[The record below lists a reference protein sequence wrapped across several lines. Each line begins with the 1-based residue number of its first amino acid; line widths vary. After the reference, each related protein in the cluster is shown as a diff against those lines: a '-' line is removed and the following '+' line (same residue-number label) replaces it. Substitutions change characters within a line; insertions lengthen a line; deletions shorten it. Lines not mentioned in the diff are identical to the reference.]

1 MHLMDDQHGKTA
13 IDATNSLQTLSE
25 TCADVSKDA
34 KNLRTALSRYASA
47 MSVVRSRYEGFI
59 SEASAHGMT
68 VKGDY
73 RNCSLSYEDRPPE
86 SHAQYFFDLKPRV
99 DYTRSLYNQAEKE
112 FADALDVINPE
123 ADTEWIRNA
132 KAYVTSYYI
141 PSSDNPAATSVGPV
155 QAWTSG
161 WATALRGGR
170 SYYHRGN
177 YRPPANLADM
187 SYWKRVTAKGDVFN
201 WSWFGIHSAAGESRL
216 AAPIK
221 VLNRVGTVAG
231 RVFPIVNGTMTGLES
246 LRSDDINHPE
256 MGDGEKVVRAAI
268 KGTFTAG
275 LELGVGSIGA
285 SAGGLV
291 GVSLG
296 GPIGGVIGF
305 VGGGLTGGF
314 IGNEAGKRVGDSLNK
329 YVVHPFVKWWNS

>member
-1 MHLMDDQHGKTA
+1 
-13 IDATNSLQTLSE
+13 
-25 TCADVSKDA
+25 
-34 KNLRTALSRYASA
+34 
-47 MSVVRSRYEGFI
+47 
-59 SEASAHGMT
+59 
-68 VKGDY
+68 
-73 RNCSLSYEDRPPE
+73 
-86 SHAQYFFDLKPRV
+86 
-99 DYTRSLYNQAEKE
+99 
-112 FADALDVINPE
+112 
-123 ADTEWIRNA
+123 
-132 KAYVTSYYI
+132 
-141 PSSDNPAATSVGPV
+141 
-155 QAWTSG
+155 
-161 WATALRGGR
+161 
-170 SYYHRGN
+170 
-177 YRPPANLADM
+177 M

-256 MGDGEKVVRAAI
+256 MGDGETVVRAAI